1 MVELGKW
8 SPMET
13 IVGSAEHPAR
23 DIPKVGEALSS
34 SHVAQW
40 YVLRA
45 RFRAEQGLLEFSGYD
60 CDYAGDL
67 AARIVM
73 REDRDKVMAEM
84 EVVRNRIR
92 QIRLAMDRRGS
103 SEARGRRR

>member
-1 MVELGKW
+1 MEMGKW
-8 SPMET
+8 SSMVT

-45 RFRAEQGLLEFSGYD
+45 RFRAEQGLLEYSGFD
-60 CDYAGDL
+60 CDYVGNM

-73 REDRDKVMAEM
+73 REDRDKVLAEM
-84 EVVRNRIR
+84 EVVRDRIR
-92 QIRLAMDRRGS
+92 DIRMAMDRRGR
-103 SEARGRRR
+103 SEVRGRRR